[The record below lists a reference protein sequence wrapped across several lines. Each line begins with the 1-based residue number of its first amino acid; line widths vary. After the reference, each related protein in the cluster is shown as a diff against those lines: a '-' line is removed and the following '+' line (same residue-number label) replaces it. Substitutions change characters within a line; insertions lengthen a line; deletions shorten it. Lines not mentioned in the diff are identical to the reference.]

1 MRDSFRNAIQWAFE
15 TFHSSDFFSKKL
27 YENLRCAEGHL
38 RTMDDCEEVAMKCFN
53 SIFIKKLI
61 EINSISL
68 GG

>member
-1 MRDSFRNAIQWAFE
+1 MPYSELLKHLIAVI
-15 TFHSSDFFSKKL
+15 FSKKL
-27 YENLRCAEGHL
+27 YENLRCKEEHV
-38 RTMDDCEEVAMKCFN
+38 RTMDGCEEPMKCFN

>member
-1 MRDSFRNAIQWAFE
+1 
-15 TFHSSDFFSKKL
+15 
-27 YENLRCAEGHL
+27 
-38 RTMDDCEEVAMKCFN
+38 MDDCEEAMKCFN